1 MAVGKIFRCITDT
14 RARLCACLLVAL
26 PAFVFATVPESS
38 EPAPLA
44 ARSLLLD
51 VARAGKNIVAVGNRG
66 HVIISQDEGKTWNQS
81 ITPTRAML
89 TGVSFVDEQHGWAV
103 GHDGVIL
110 ATTDGGRSWQRQDSG
125 NDLET
130 VFLDVHFYDANHGT
144 VVGAYGKFLV
154 TEDGGKTWT
163 ARRPGEADLH
173 LNRILAGPDGATFIV
188 GEAGSFLQS
197 HDQGKTWRPI
207 DVPYQGSLFALVPV
221 DKDTVIVA
229 GLRGHIL
236 TTHDDGAT
244 WTEHN
249 NTVKVLIST
258 GIRLRDGT
266 IVLAGQGGN
275 FFLSRDSGKNFRHW
289 QPVDFNTS
297 IAEIIPAAN
306 NSIIAVGEAGAVRL
320 NLP

>member
-1 MAVGKIFRCITDT
+1 MAVGEFSRCITDT
-14 RARLCACLLVAL
+14 RARICACLLAAL
-26 PAFVFATVPESS
+26 PTLVFASVQESS

-44 ARSLLLD
+44 AKSLLLD

-66 HVIISQDEGKTWNQS
+66 HVVISRDEGETWHQS

-110 ATTDGGRSWQRQDSG
+110 ATTDGGRSWQRQDEG

-130 VFLDVHFYDANHGT
+130 VFLDVHFYDATHGI

-154 TEDGGKTWT
+154 TEDGGKKWT
-163 ARRPGEADLH
+163 ARRPGEADFH
-173 LNRILAGPDGATFIV
+173 LNRILTGPDGATFMV

-197 HDQGKTWRPI
+197 RDQGKTWRQI
-207 DVPYQGSLFALVPV
+207 DVPYQGSLFAVVPV
-221 DKDTVIVA
+221 DQDTAIVA

-236 TTHDDGAT
+236 TTEDDGAS
-244 WTEHN
+244 WNDHS

-258 GIRLRDGT
+258 GIRLPDGT

-275 FFLSRDSGKNFRHW
+275 FFLSRDSGKSFRHW
-289 QPVDFNTS
+289 QPDDFNTS
-297 IAEIIPAAN
+297 IAEIIPSAN
-306 NSIIAVGEAGAVRL
+306 NALIAVGEAGAVRL